1 MSSTFQTQG
10 AEEVGCRAL
19 AGALRRSNMAQVP
32 CVVGVALKRAKRH
45 KHFNQK
51 LLEMAA
57 QNGIEL
63 RFVDKDVPLE
73 EQGPFAAILQK
84 VRKPG
89 AVPDTD

>member
-1 MSSTFQTQG
+1 
-10 AEEVGCRAL
+10 
-19 AGALRRSNMAQVP
+19 MAQSA
-32 CVVGVALKRAKRH
+32 CVVGVALKRAKRY
-45 KHFNQK
+45 KHFNQE
-51 LLEMAA
+51 LLEKAA

-89 AVPDTD
+89 MCPDTDST